1 VLAESSSWR
10 QAAQHSAQ
18 LCRRQQVQ
26 LQTQTLV
33 RCHILYPVLTPY
45 ASCRCPAH
53 AGAVGLIIIVVV
65 ERGLK
70 LTDLAALGMALSNTF
85 GLSVGILLMGYGL
98 VEIPRGLWKSDPQ
111 QLLKW
116 SAHRCGVWCRS
127 VPGGRAGHRSQVQ
140 SPRGP
145 SSLT

>member
-1 VLAESSSWR
+1 MTTRFVFSHVLSTTTSHA
-10 QAAQHSAQ
+10 
-18 LCRRQQVQ
+18 
-26 LQTQTLV
+26 
-33 RCHILYPVLTPY
+33 
-45 ASCRCPAH
+45 CRCPAH
-53 AGAVGLIIIVVV
+53 TGAVGLIIIVVV

-116 SAHRCGVWCRS
+116 CAHRCGVCRS
-127 VPGGRAGHRSQVQ
+127 VPGERAGHVPQA
-140 SPRGP
+140 
-145 SSLT
+145 

>member
-1 VLAESSSWR
+1 M
-10 QAAQHSAQ
+10 QHLSAQ
-18 LCRRQQVQ
+18 AIVWGADLW
-26 LQTQTLV
+26 L
-33 RCHILYPVLTPY
+33 
-45 ASCRCPAH
+45 AA

-65 ERGLK
+65 ERGLR

-116 SAHRCGVWCRS
+116 SAHRWAAGSRCVGWCR
-127 VPGGRAGHRSQVQ
+127 VVWGGANV
-140 SPRGP
+140 PRGVVP
-145 SSLT
+145 YQSRRG

>member
-1 VLAESSSWR
+1 MLLLCCAVLCCAV
-10 QAAQHSAQ
+10 
-18 LCRRQQVQ
+18 LC
-26 LQTQTLV
+26 
-33 RCHILYPVLTPY
+33 
-45 ASCRCPAH
+45 A

-116 SAHRCGVWCRS
+116 SAHRCVA
-127 VPGGRAGHRSQVQ
+127 VI
-140 SPRGP
+140 
-145 SSLT
+145 SLTGMSFLG